1 MGTLSRGGRP
11 GGGGS
16 GGTDVPAGATAEP
29 GLPRTANAIAAALA
43 PGRKGRFLEELLAAE
58 AGEAQLAVMERWH
71 LRAVAD
77 TRRSDADRAQAGAL
91 RVGEED
97 GMRVRPLDDVLASL
111 SGAR

>member
-1 MGTLSRGGRP
+1 MGALSRGGGP
-11 GGGGS
+11 GGAEVS
-16 GGTDVPAGATAEP
+16 PEAAAEP
-29 GLPRTANAIAAALA
+29 ALPRTANAIAAALA
-43 PGRKGRFLEELLAAE
+43 PGRKGPFLEELLAAE

-97 GMRVRPLDDVLASL
+97 GMRVRPLEDVLASL
-111 SGAR
+111 SGAW

>member
-1 MGTLSRGGRP
+1 MGTLSRGG
-11 GGGGS
+11 GS
-16 GGTDVPAGATAEP
+16 GGAEVSAEP

-43 PGRKGRFLEELLAAE
+43 PGRKGPFLEELLAAE

-91 RVGEED
+91 RVGD
-97 GMRVRPLDDVLASL
+97 GGGVRVRPLDDVLASL
-111 SGAR
+111 SGAW

>member
-1 MGTLSRGGRP
+1 MGTLSRGGGP
-11 GGGGS
+11 GGAEGS
-16 GGTDVPAGATAEP
+16 AEP

-43 PGRKGRFLEELLAAE
+43 PGRKGPFLEELLAAE

-91 RVGEED
+91 RVGE
-97 GMRVRPLDDVLASL
+97 GSRVRVRPLDDVLASL
-111 SGAR
+111 SGAW